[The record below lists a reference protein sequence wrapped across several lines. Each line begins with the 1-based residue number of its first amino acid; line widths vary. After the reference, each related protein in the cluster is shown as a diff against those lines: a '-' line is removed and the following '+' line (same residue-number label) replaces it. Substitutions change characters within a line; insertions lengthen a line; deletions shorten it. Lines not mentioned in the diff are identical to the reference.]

1 MGLVNFIKNAGKKLG
16 FGDDEP
22 PTPEALK
29 TELDSYNLGTEN
41 VSVEVQ
47 GDKAIVK
54 GEVADQSALEK
65 TLLAVGNTLG
75 IAQVDSQL
83 KAPDQTEPVLYTVEK
98 GDSLWKIAEAQYGKG
113 KGAKYN
119 LIFEANKPMLKD
131 PDEIY
136 PGQVL
141 RIPPLA

>member
-1 MGLVNFIKNAGKKLG
+1 MGLFSFIKSAGKKLG

-22 PTPEALK
+22 PTAEALK
-29 TELDSYNLGTEN
+29 TELDSYDLGTKD
-41 VSVEVQ
+41 VTVEVK

-54 GEVADQSALEK
+54 GSVSDQQTLEK

-75 IAQVDSQL
+75 IAQVESEL
-83 KAPDQTEPVLYTVEK
+83 EAPDQKEPTLYTVEK

-113 KGAKYN
+113 KGSKYN
-119 LIFEANKPMLKD
+119 VIFEANKPMLTD
-131 PDEIY
+131 PDLIY

-141 RIPPLA
+141 RIPPLD